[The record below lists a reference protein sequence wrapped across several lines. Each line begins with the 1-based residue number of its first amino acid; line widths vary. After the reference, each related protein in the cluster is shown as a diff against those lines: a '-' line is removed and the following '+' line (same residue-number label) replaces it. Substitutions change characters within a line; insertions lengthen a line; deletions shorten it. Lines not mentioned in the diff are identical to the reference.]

1 MDYRNFHEELH
12 AYEMKARKLRSEEF
26 RRMVFGLFSPFKRY
40 SKVCDKSVIS
50 YERLLLFYLELNLR
64 VPVR

>member
-26 RRMVFGLFSPFKRY
+26 RRMVSGLFSPFKR
-40 SKVCDKSVIS
+40 K
-50 YERLLLFYLELNLR
+50 
-64 VPVR
+64 